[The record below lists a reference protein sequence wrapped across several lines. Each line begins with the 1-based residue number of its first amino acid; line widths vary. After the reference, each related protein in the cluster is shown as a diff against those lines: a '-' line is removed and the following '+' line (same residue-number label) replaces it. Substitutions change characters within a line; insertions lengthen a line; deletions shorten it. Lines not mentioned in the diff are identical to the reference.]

1 MRRVNWTSFKIEKYD
16 LERHHSSGGTS
27 REWDSM
33 ATQQQMADL
42 FNATEQ
48 NVSLHINNIFEE
60 GELAE
65 DSVISKMETTDNKSA
80 KQLVTN
86 CDQLLC
92 LIIHFLE

>member
-1 MRRVNWTSFKIEKYD
+1 
-16 LERHHSSGGTS
+16 
-27 REWDSM
+27 M

-42 FNATEQ
+42 FKATEQ

-80 KQLVTN
+80 KQLVTI

>member
-1 MRRVNWTSFKIEKYD
+1 
-16 LERHHSSGGTS
+16 
-27 REWDSM
+27 M

-80 KQLVTN
+80 KQPVTN
-86 CDQLLC
+86 CDQFIY
-92 LIIHFLE
+92 LIIHFFE